1 MCYKSWNR
9 LNFVTRFNFACLY
22 RWQALGTLHFDSLFL
37 IRRRI
42 KNPII
47 IIIIRVNIHWTRH
60 AKNEQICYNIGTIM
74 LMAIIIILIK
84 MHANFE
90 LLANRSIS
98 GRPFRWKLF
107 HFIYIFYVKKRPVI
121 EEAINDLDGAYH
133 ECCVVSCKTIF
144 VAMFWTEPNRTE
156 QAQWLAIAMY
166 GLVYFVRCSI
176 LIKTC
181 KSCANVVAD
190 RHLNPYENP
199 TVRKLKGHM

>member
-1 MCYKSWNR
+1 MCYKSWNG
-9 LNFVTRFNFACLY
+9 LNFVTRINFACCIVDRHL
-22 RWQALGTLHFDSLFL
+22 ALCTL
-37 IRRRI
+37 IRFLLIWRRI

-107 HFIYIFYVKKRPVI
+107 HFIYIFYVEKRPDK

-144 VAMFWTEPNRTE
+144 VAMFWTEPN
-156 QAQWLAIAMY
+156 
-166 GLVYFVRCSI
+166 
-176 LIKTC
+176 K
-181 KSCANVVAD
+181 
-190 RHLNPYENP
+190 LND
-199 TVRKLKGHM
+199 LL